1 MRNPFKKLDRGFF
14 LIAFIVLLFLV
25 GAVVL
30 YILFHS
36 DSVSDLVNRNESFS
50 VLTVVHDGE
59 TGGIVFSNIMFY
71 SPVTQR
77 AGFLDIPKN
86 AGELLPSLKRIDRID
101 AVYKPGNPG
110 KYKEAVEHL
119 INDEIEFSQGCARP
133 DGTAFVPGG
142 CAVRSARRD
151 HALPD
156 DGLIL
161 HTKGAGT
168 AFYTFSGDTPGQ
180 QVSPFLLQILSIH
193 PSISSTRLTYYVNC
207 AIISTETHPF
217 FTRMPRI
224 ACGCEVIP

>member
-50 VLTVVHDGE
+50 VLTVVHDGDTE
-59 TGGIVFSNIMFY
+59 EIVFSNIMFY

-119 INDEIEFSQGCARP
+119 INDEIEFTVDMEIDDLGRLV
-133 DGTAFVPGG
+133 DLLGGIEVFVLNPKDIPG
-142 CAVRSARRD
+142 
-151 HALPD
+151 D
-156 DGLIL
+156 DGMIYSIPLGSYRIDGFKTPFYL
-161 HTKGAGT
+161 KDCMSGELQNEVMVFTNDLYAEMGLQSEFIAKKSVFRYKGTKT
-168 AFYTFSGDTPGQ
+168 
-180 QVSPFLLQILSIH
+180 
-193 PSISSTRLTYYVNC
+193 
-207 AIISTETHPF
+207 
-217 FTRMPRI
+217 
-224 ACGCEVIP
+224 